1 MFKRLIHGSLVLG
14 VMALAPPVS
23 AQTACAPRDALISQL
38 GAKYSEA
45 LTGGGLRNDTQ
56 VLEIWTAPKTGTW
69 TALLTNAE
77 GVSCILATGTH
88 WHQTVPIAPVN
99 DIPS

>member
-14 VMALAPPVS
+14 VMALAPPAFASVP
-23 AQTACAPRDALISQL
+23 CAPRAALVEQL

-45 LTGGGLRNDTQ
+45 LTGGGLRNDSQ
-56 VLEIWTAPKTGTW
+56 VLEIWSAPETGTW
-69 TALLTNAE
+69 TALLTDAN
-77 GVSCILATGTH
+77 GLSCILASGTH
-88 WHQTVPIAPVN
+88 WHQEVPVAPVN